1 MTASVTAVTA
11 SSFAATI
18 ITAWSPSGVMPRNW
32 WSLTISSIGNG
43 TFCSTSYWTS
53 CSSFAAS
60 PTGAIF
66 AKRGK
71 TICPPS
77 DTTSGAGRMPVSRM
91 ICEMIGGSDAA
102 MDDASFTSTVCRSP
116 LPYAVSVRFRLP
128 LSAYSANVAF
138 DAPMFSVRIR
148 DI

>member
-1 MTASVTAVTA
+1 M
-11 SSFAATI
+11 
-18 ITAWSPSGVMPRNW
+18 SPSADVPRNW
-32 WSLTISSIGNG
+32 WSQTISSIGNG

-77 DTTSGAGRMPVSRM
+77 DTTSGAGWMPVSCI

-102 MDDASFTSTVCRSP
+102 MDIASFTSTVCKSA

-128 LSAYSANVAF
+128 LSAYSASVAF
-138 DAPMFSVRIR
+138 DAPMLRVRMR
-148 DI
+148 DISKT